1 MSIPLVWVDAFT
13 DVPFRG
19 NPAAV
24 CLLDAPASEEWMQ
37 DLAREMNLSETAFVV
52 PRADGDFDLR
62 WFTPA
67 REIELCG
74 HATLGSAHVLFER
87 GHDASAIRF
96 HTQSG
101 VLTCT
106 PNGARIEMD
115 FPSAPTHPIDAPA
128 GLFDALGI
136 DDAIAVSE
144 SANRWF
150 VVELA
155 SEAAVVDVDPDFTAL
170 AAIGS
175 GAVIVTARR
184 VTRGCRHRVPRVRPR
199 RGHRRRSGDRQRAL
213 HVGAVL
219 GREAAAT
226 EMVAYQASARGGTL
240 WCRLTGDRV
249 FLAGHAV
256 TVMPDS
262 VLTRRQARP
271 AP

>member
-1 MSIPLVWVDAFT
+1 MSVPLVWVDAFT

-24 CLLDAPASEEWMQ
+24 CLLDAPGDVAWMQ

-74 HATLGSAHVLFER
+74 HATLGSAHALFER

-96 HTQSG
+96 HTRSG
-101 VLTCT
+101 VLTCA
-106 PNGARIEMD
+106 PNGTRIEME
-115 FPSAPTHPIDAPA
+115 FPSAPTYPIDAPA
-128 GLFDALGI
+128 GLFEALGI

-155 SEAAVVDVDPDFTAL
+155 SEAAVVDIDPDFTAL

-175 GAVIVTARR
+175 GAAIVTAGASRSDADIASR
-184 VTRGCRHRVPRVRPR
+184 VFVP
-199 RGHRRRSGDRQRAL
+199 
-213 HVGAVL
+213 GAGIDEDPVTGSAHCSL
-219 GREAAAT
+219 VPYWSAKLAQT
-226 EMVAYQASARGGTL
+226 EIVAYQASARGGTL
-240 WCRLTGDRV
+240 WCRLAGDRV

-256 TVMPDS
+256 TVLRGELQ
-262 VLTRRQARP
+262 V
-271 AP
+271 

>member
-13 DVPFRG
+13 DAPFRG

-24 CLLDAPASEEWMQ
+24 CLLDAAASEEWMRSV
-37 DLAREMNLSETAFVV
+37 AFEMNLSETAFVV
-52 PRADGDFDLR
+52 PRSDGDFDLR

-74 HATLGSAHVLFER
+74 HATLGSAHALFER
-87 GHDASAIRF
+87 GHDATAIRF

-106 PNGARIEMD
+106 RSGARTEMD
-115 FPSAPTHPIDAPA
+115 FPAAPPLPIDAPA

-136 DDAIAVSE
+136 RDAIAISE

-155 SEAAVVDVDPDFTAL
+155 SEAAVVGVDPDFTAL
-170 AAIGS
+170 ATIGS
-175 GAVIVTARR
+175 GAVIVTARASRADADIASR
-184 VTRGCRHRVPRVRPR
+184 VFVP
-199 RGHRRRSGDRQRAL
+199 
-213 HVGAVL
+213 GAGIDEDPVTGSAHCTL
-219 GREAAAT
+219 VPYWAAKLQQT
-226 EMVAYQASARGGTL
+226 EIVAYQASARGGTL
-240 WCRLTGDRV
+240 SCRLAGDRV

-256 TVMPDS
+256 TVMRAQLE
-262 VLTRRQARP
+262 V
-271 AP
+271 

>member
-24 CLLDAPASEEWMQ
+24 CLLEAAAPEAWMQ

-62 WFTPA
+62 WFTPT
-67 REIELCG
+67 REIALCG
-74 HATLGSAHVLFER
+74 HATLGSAHALFER
-87 GHDASAIRF
+87 GHDATAIRF

-106 PNGARIEMD
+106 PNGTRIEMD
-115 FPSAPTHPIDAPA
+115 FPAAPTDPIDAPA

-136 DDAIAVSE
+136 DDAVAVSE

-155 SEAAVVDVDPDFTAL
+155 SEAAVADIDPDFTAL

-175 GAVIVTARR
+175 GAVIVTARASRADADIASR
-184 VTRGCRHRVPRVRPR
+184 VFVPGAGIDEDPVTGSAHCTVAPYWAAKL
-199 RGHRRRSGDRQRAL
+199 QR
-213 HVGAVL
+213 
-219 GREAAAT
+219 T
-226 EMVAYQASARGGTL
+226 ELVAYQASTRGGTL
-240 WCRLTGDRV
+240 WCRLAGDRV

-256 TVMPDS
+256 TVLRGELPG
-262 VLTRRQARP
+262 
-271 AP
+271 

>member
-24 CLLDAPASEEWMQ
+24 CLLDAAASEVWMQ

-62 WFTPA
+62 WFTPV

-74 HATLGSAHVLFER
+74 HATLGSAHALFEW
-87 GHDASAIRF
+87 GHEAAAIRF

-115 FPSAPTHPIDAPA
+115 FPSAPPHPIDAPA

-136 DDAIAVSE
+136 DDAIALSE
-144 SANRWF
+144 SMNRWF

-155 SEAAVVDVDPDFTAL
+155 SEAAVVDIAPDFTAL

-175 GAVIVTARR
+175 GAVIVTARASHADADITSR
-184 VTRGCRHRVPRVRPR
+184 VFVP
-199 RGHRRRSGDRQRAL
+199 
-213 HVGAVL
+213 GAGIDEDPVTGSAHCSL
-219 GREAAAT
+219 VPYWAAKLQKT
-226 EMVAYQASARGGTL
+226 EIVAYQASARGGTL
-240 WCRLTGDRV
+240 WCRLARDRV

-256 TVMPDS
+256 TVLRAGLQ
-262 VLTRRQARP
+262 V
-271 AP
+271 

>member
-24 CLLDAPASEEWMQ
+24 CLLDAAADVAWMQ

-67 REIELCG
+67 REIALCG
-74 HATLGSAHVLFER
+74 HATLGSAHALFER
-87 GHDASAIRF
+87 GHDATAIRF

-106 PNGARIEMD
+106 PDGTRIEID
-115 FPSAPTHPIDAPA
+115 FPSAPTDPIDTPA

-136 DDAIAVSE
+136 GDAVAVSE

-155 SEAAVVDVDPDFTAL
+155 SEAAVVHLDPDFTAL

-175 GAVIVTARR
+175 GAVIVTARASQAGADIASR
-184 VTRGCRHRVPRVRPR
+184 VFVPGAGIDEDPVT
-199 RGHRRRSGDRQRAL
+199 GSSHCAL
-213 HVGAVL
+213 VPYWAAKL
-219 GREAAAT
+219 GRT
-226 EMVAYQASARGGTL
+226 ELVAYQASARGGTL
-240 WCRLTGDRV
+240 WCRLAGDRV

-256 TVMPDS
+256 TVMSGELPG
-262 VLTRRQARP
+262 
-271 AP
+271 